1 MSLRVARPHAFE
13 LETGNLTYND
23 RVIIGQHPLSDS
35 LDYLREFLQKIEQ
48 TYAKS
53 LSYEKSDQEPRIA
66 ISQLLFILWRNDAA
80 LELHSK
86 TINLNIRS
94 ELWTLI
100 CQAQTGYLDYEH
112 YRVLSQLVIEQAPDV
127 DIWSAVIDVIAR
139 TRPAKAVTTPPPSG
153 SAFSSTIQQTPCS
166 FNSGSFIDTSE
177 QRTQVNVALKQELL
191 PNHRLD
197 IPDFIHNLFGWLPQL
212 HELADKVFQRCQD
225 GDAPL
230 FTVGKG
236 WAKWPPIAREHLV
249 LDWLQNLTMRF
260 TELATE
266 RGERL
271 AARRQ
276 LYRGPLSY
284 LEGSPIKRKM
294 DVGIGARH
302 RQSKGDEGEVGEE
315 SDAPISNW
323 TEILIIGEL
332 KRNPTED
339 GRTPVWLDLAT
350 YAREVFR
357 TQDRRFVLGF
367 TLCGPIMRLWQFD
380 RSGSSGSLSFD
391 INKDGFMFT
400 RVMLGYYLMNDE
412 QLGLDPTIQQLD
424 DKRYVNITREG
435 QVERLILTKLIKK
448 QAMIVGRATTCWV
461 AYRDGDKSKEPLI
474 VKDSWQYEKRPEEGE
489 ILQEAT
495 QKGVRNVA
503 RYYHHETVQ
512 IDGKDD
518 DVFENV
524 RRGFMKSGGRTL
536 FTQKPFIELEMS
548 SSQSLQKGVAG
559 PAQAENKS
567 QKRSISSAP
576 TTLPATKRPCSSFGS
591 RDSKTLTH
599 NRIRRRV
606 ITRDAGRSIE
616 NATSLL
622 AVINGLI
629 GAIKGE

>member
-1 MSLRVARPHAFE
+1 MSPHAARPHAFQ

-23 RVIIGQHPLSDS
+23 RVIIAQHPLRNS
-35 LDYLREFLQKIEQ
+35 LQKIEQ
-48 TYAKS
+48 TYAKF
-53 LSYEKSDQEPRIA
+53 LSSENSDQEPRTPI
-66 ISQLLFILWRNDAA
+66 ILQLLVVLWSNDAA
-80 LELHSK
+80 LKLHSK
-86 TINLNIRS
+86 TINVNIKS
-94 ELWTLI
+94 ELLTLI
-100 CQAQTGYLDYEH
+100 SQAPTGQLEYEH

-139 TRPAKAVTTPPPSG
+139 TRPAQAVTTPPRSG
-153 SAFSSTIQQTPCS
+153 SAFASTVQQTPYS
-166 FNSGSFIDTSE
+166 FNSGGFIDSSE
-177 QRTQVNVALKQELL
+177 QRMQVNVALKEELL
-191 PNHRLD
+191 PSLRLD
-197 IPDFIHNLFGWLPQL
+197 IPDFIQAVFGRLPQL
-212 HELADKVFQRCQD
+212 HELADKVFQICQD

-230 FTVGKG
+230 FTEGKG
-236 WAKWPPIAREHLV
+236 WAQWPPSAREHLV
-249 LDWLQNLTMRF
+249 LEWLQDLTMRF
-260 TELATE
+260 SEWATE
-266 RGERL
+266 HGERV
-271 AARRQ
+271 AAQRQ
-276 LYRGPLSY
+276 FYRGPVSY
-284 LEGSPIKRKM
+284 LEGSPVKRKM
-294 DVGIGARH
+294 DVGIAARH
-302 RQSKGDEGEVGEE
+302 RQSKGDEGGVGEG
-315 SDAPISNW
+315 SDAAISNW

-339 GRTPVWLDLAT
+339 GQTPVWLDLVT

-400 RVMLGYYLMNDE
+400 LVMLGYYLMNDE

-424 DKRYVNITREG
+424 GKRYVNVTREG

-448 QAMIVGRATTCWV
+448 QAMIVDRATTCWV

-474 VKDSWQYEKRPEEGE
+474 VKDSWQYEERPEEGE
-489 ILQEAT
+489 LLQEAT
-495 QKGVRNVA
+495 RKGVRNVA

-524 RRGFMKSGGRTL
+524 RRGLMKSCGRTL
-536 FTQKPFIELEMS
+536 FRQKPCIEPELPSLE
-548 SSQSLQKGVAG
+548 SLRKGVAG
-559 PAQAENKS
+559 PAETLIKS
-567 QKRSISSAP
+567 QKRSMSSAP
-576 TTLPATKRPCSSFGS
+576 TTLPATKRPRSSFGS

-599 NRIRRRV
+599 NRIHRRV
-606 ITRDAGRSIE
+606 ITRDAGRNIE